1 MCARLLLLSI
11 GTALATLGMAA
22 TMPTAH
28 AGTPELPSE
37 FRKAPWT
44 TRTLSVG
51 APNDGHLVRGRRLRT
66 SPALRLWNGN
76 DVPSHATPQ
85 LLKTLERAAERVRAA
100 HPGSAVV
107 VHALSHE
114 KGGPIRGKRSHRSGR
129 DADLVLFAVD
139 AKGKPAIAKKL
150 ARFGSSGRMADGL
163 VFDDARNWSLI
174 EALSR
179 DASVTHVFLSSPLR
193 TRLLAW
199 ARSAGKD
206 EARIEKVGAILFA
219 DDGDEPLDALLHV
232 RVACPKDQ
240 AAICVEASR

>member
-1 MCARLLLLSI
+1 MRSRPLLVSI
-11 GTALATLGMAA
+11 GMALATLGALAA
-22 TMPTAH
+22 VGTAR

-51 APNDGHLVRGRRLRT
+51 APNDGHLVRGRRLRP
-66 SPALRLWNGN
+66 SSSLRLWNGN

-85 LLKTLERAAERVRAA
+85 LLKTLERAADRVRAA

-114 KGGPIRGKRSHRSGR
+114 KGGAIRGKRSHRSGR

-139 AKGKPAIAKKL
+139 AKGKPAVAKKL
-150 ARFGSSGRMADGL
+150 TRYGTSGKADGL
-163 VFDDARNWSLI
+163 AFDDARNWALV

-179 DASVTHVFLSSPLR
+179 DESVTHLFLSSALR

-199 ARSAGKD
+199 ARSARKD
-206 EARIEKVGAILFA
+206 EARVEKVVAILFA
-219 DDGDEPLDALLHV
+219 DDGDEPSDALLHV

-240 AAICVEASR
+240 AAICVESSR